1 MREITIGSRK
11 YVLFEVHGHENII
24 SSYAVALSEH
34 ITNNLV
40 YLHLEDLSEYGYVLN
55 LDSTHMN
62 ADNHLPIERQRA
74 TATFENWS
82 GQSCE
87 YTRRPAH
94 EVTISF
100 PDFTGWRVSAGR
112 HSATDHK
119 FEPARGR
126 SCEKPWP
133 PIQLALV
140 RRFAPV
146 TFTVP
151 LSSL

>member
-24 SSYAVALSEH
+24 SSYAVALPEH
-34 ITNNLV
+34 ITDNLV
-40 YLHLEDLSEYGYVLN
+40 YLHLEDLSEHGYTLN
-55 LDSTHMN
+55 LDSTHVN

-74 TATFENWS
+74 MATFENWFYS
-82 GQSCE
+82 EDGREPSN
-87 YTRRPAH
+87 

-112 HSATDHK
+112 HSATDHS
-119 FEPARGR
+119 FAPARGR
-126 SCEKPWP
+126 SRKKPWP
-133 PIQLALV
+133 PVQLALV